1 VSLRKD
7 LVSLTVSVHNQMD
20 PLVLVCNEAEHHR
33 RDSMTD
39 KVAHLMVARKQ
50 RKRGREQGTKDMIY
64 PSKLSPK

>member
-1 VSLRKD
+1 
-7 LVSLTVSVHNQMD
+7 MD